1 MMFYSASDE
10 DPRRLFV
17 IDDELSPF
25 QTHWSMIPLPREE
38 IKNYIL
44 KHTFFFEKKW
54 ENKQKINKKTLSRK
68 KEREKGFSRFIY
80 EVNWT
85 IAYISDGQEKQNIL
99 HNSLTSKLT
108 V

>member
-17 IDDELSPF
+17 IDDELSSF

-44 KHTFFFEKKW
+44 KHTFFSKKKRKQT
-54 ENKQKINKKTLSRK
+54 ENK
-68 KEREKGFSRFIY
+68 
-80 EVNWT
+80 
-85 IAYISDGQEKQNIL
+85 
-99 HNSLTSKLT
+99 
-108 V
+108 